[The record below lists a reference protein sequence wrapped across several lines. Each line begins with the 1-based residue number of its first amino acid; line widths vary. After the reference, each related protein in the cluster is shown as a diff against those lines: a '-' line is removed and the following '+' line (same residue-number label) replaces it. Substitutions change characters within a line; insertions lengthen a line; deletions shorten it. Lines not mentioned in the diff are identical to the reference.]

1 MSLGH
6 LSWTLYCK
14 FQGEQVEFFQLASD
28 RELKWMENTRSQSI
42 DLLMGSNRLQAYV
55 NMKNLE
61 DVENNMYYAQENMLV
76 GAEGYSNFFLG
87 EDTPLHIVEDGD
99 IVLGSSVIRGMANI
113 VGSVILAGPSNDNTW
128 KKGEVLAGLDNLLWF
143 HLTMSVLVSVARG
156 CG

>member
-28 RELKWMENTRSQSI
+28 RELKWMENMRSQSI

-76 GAEGYSNFFLG
+76 GA
-87 EDTPLHIVEDGD
+87 
-99 IVLGSSVIRGMANI
+99 
-113 VGSVILAGPSNDNTW
+113 
-128 KKGEVLAGLDNLLWF
+128 
-143 HLTMSVLVSVARG
+143 
-156 CG
+156 